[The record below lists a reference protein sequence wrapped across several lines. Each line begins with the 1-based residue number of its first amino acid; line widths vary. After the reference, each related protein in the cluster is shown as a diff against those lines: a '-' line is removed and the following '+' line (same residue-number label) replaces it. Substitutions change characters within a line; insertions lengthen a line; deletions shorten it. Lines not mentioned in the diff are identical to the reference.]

1 MSGTLS
7 SYLNFVAVSFNQALL
22 LMTRRKQPI
31 LLLAVALVPVLLPL
45 GAYFFSV
52 GDRGFSDSSL
62 FSRIATAVY
71 LQTLT
76 PLIALFFGCSLVSE
90 DVESQT
96 ITHILT
102 RPVPRSA
109 WILGKFLAFNL
120 AATLSLAL
128 GLVVF
133 FLVSLLAG
141 KVESNPANLNLLPHF
156 MGVIALAMLAYSALC
171 AYFGSSQKRPIVL
184 SLVVIYGWQRI
195 ALLMPGVV
203 DFLTIEK
210 YVKALLPDSDKA
222 RAAGSMATML
232 LEMQKKEVEVGTA
245 KAILV
250 LLFITLLFLAFTV
263 WVVRRREYTSARV
276 LQD

>member
-1 MSGTLS
+1 MTGTGS
-7 SYLNFVAVSFNQALL
+7 SYLKFVAVSFSQALL
-22 LMTRRKQPI
+22 LMSRRKQTF
-31 LLLAVALVPVLLPL
+31 LLVAVALVPVLLPL
-45 GAYFFSV
+45 GAFFFSA
-52 GDRGFSDSSL
+52 GGNSFSDSSL

-102 RPVPRSA
+102 RPVPRFA
-109 WILGKFLAFNL
+109 WVLGKFLAFNL
-120 AATLSLAL
+120 ISTLSLAF

-133 FLVSLLAG
+133 FFVSLLPG
-141 KVESNPANLNLLPHF
+141 SVEISSSSLRLLPHF
-156 MGVIALAMLAYSALC
+156 MGVIALTMLAYSALC
-171 AYFGSSQKRPIVL
+171 AYIGSSQKRPIVL
-184 SLVVIYGWQRI
+184 SLVLIYGWQKI

-210 YVKALLPDSDKA
+210 YVKVLLPDVDRDSA
-222 RAAGSMATML
+222 VTSLATML

-245 KAILV
+245 KAVFV
-250 LLFITLLFLAFTV
+250 LLFITILFLALTV
-263 WVVRRREYTSARV
+263 WVVRQREYTSARV